1 MSLYLYSLELPLFHL
16 LELKAY
22 DFKVSLRGTRP
33 VSDRVVIVAI
43 DEKSLKKDGRW
54 PWPRTR
60 LAKLVD
66 KLSNSG
72 VAAIGL
78 DLLFP
83 EKDIYIPLNEVKNE
97 IGKKDLFQDQ
107 CSAAHSLVLL
117 CRDLQLHPKRT
128 ESEDSSRCL

>member
-1 MSLYLYSLELPLFHL
+1 MKIRWLNAFTVSALITLMSLYLYSLDLPLFQL

-22 DFKVSLRGTRP
+22 DFKVSLRGSRP

-43 DEKSLKKDGRW
+43 DEHSLKQEGRW

-66 KLSNSG
+66 KLTESG

-78 DLLFP
+78 DLLF
-83 EKDIYIPLNEVKNE
+83 EYIVASQECSRN
-97 IGKKDLFQDQ
+97 IG
-107 CSAAHSLVLL
+107 VGI
-117 CRDLQLHPKRT
+117 
-128 ESEDSSRCL
+128 SR